1 MVMQKEEYQQMR
13 EDSDQNVERKDINEP
28 QVVHVR
34 IV

>member
-1 MVMQKEEYQQMR
+1 MVIQKEEYQQMR
-13 EDSDQNVERKDINEP
+13 EDSDQNVERNDINEP

>member
-13 EDSDQNVERKDINEP
+13 EDSDQNVERNDINEP